1 MSASCGFEF
10 DPQSHSGS
18 SNTEERYPPPDQP
31 AANKSIA
38 HADDQ
43 INHEFLQGVFD
54 LDINGCRLAEK
65 ICKMGPANQRAAVI
79 YGTVSNQQKTADNA
93 PVDGPPEGN
102 CRGGKTGMGDTLQDC
117 LIISRASRTLFRRC
131 WSNAEA
137 NSFVIN
143 PLTKIVINQSTLR
156 LTQEH
161 IKQLSDSVK
170 RTQLPKGYLDKTN
183 AEAVKAVNQQIATI
197 IKCEKNIER
206 SCMLMSI
213 EQSTG
218 AL

>member
-1 MSASCGFEF
+1 
-10 DPQSHSGS
+10 
-18 SNTEERYPPPDQP
+18 
-31 AANKSIA
+31 
-38 HADDQ
+38 
-43 INHEFLQGVFD
+43 
-54 LDINGCRLAEK
+54 
-65 ICKMGPANQRAAVI
+65 MGPANQRAAVI

-102 CRGGKTGMGDTLQDC
+102 CRGGKTGMGDTLQVC
-117 LIISRASRTLFRRC
+117 LSRSLLTFT
-131 WSNAEA
+131 SP
-137 NSFVIN
+137 FVIN

-206 SCMLMSI
+206 SCVSSLS
-213 EQSTG
+213 SYS
-218 AL
+218 AYFVCRCL